1 MILVKISSN
10 KDINLLIPHTNLS
23 IYIVKINQSISEK
36 GLIIDNSYE
45 NRKGHP
51 RILPKTFTQT
61 TVPALIYHR
70 RTIPFRFPP
79 VSPVSGTLRNSETL
93 FLGIL
98 SDAWD
103 GSLAGPSTW
112 FPDTVKTKQRRV
124 SSILNGPRDYYF
136 KIYEGTCGRKFL
148 KKRKKREKGEK
159 KKLQR
164 FLSSSFNVHFF
175 SISPYPVFRSF
186 PQAQVDGRVFKMTL
200 RNEIWWFLPFFYCF
214 FPFFLFFFTF
224 SNDLKREH
232 LSSTLCKM
240 MKPQFAEKRYD
251 LTAILFVSQC
261 PLGLIHRGKFC
272 VLGASPGR
280 VLKKICLHLVVEAFC
295 FDYFLVAFNHISR
308 SEYLFRDEVLEWKLF
323 LAGYALF
330 LKVIVSESLSCKI
343 ISNVLIKVFS
353 FWTWRA
359 I

>member
-103 GSLAGPSTW
+103 GSLAR
-112 FPDTVKTKQRRV
+112 TVYLIPGYCENEAKERFVDSQWT
-124 SSILNGPRDYYF
+124 
-136 KIYEGTCGRKFL
+136 EGLLF
-148 KKRKKREKGEK
+148 
-159 KKLQR
+159 Q
-164 FLSSSFNVHFF
+164 
-175 SISPYPVFRSF
+175 
-186 PQAQVDGRVFKMTL
+186 DL
-200 RNEIWWFLPFFYCF
+200 RGDMWP
-214 FPFFLFFFTF
+214 
-224 SNDLKREH
+224 
-232 LSSTLCKM
+232 
-240 MKPQFAEKRYD
+240 
-251 LTAILFVSQC
+251 
-261 PLGLIHRGKFC
+261 
-272 VLGASPGR
+272 
-280 VLKKICLHLVVEAFC
+280 
-295 FDYFLVAFNHISR
+295 
-308 SEYLFRDEVLEWKLF
+308 
-323 LAGYALF
+323 
-330 LKVIVSESLSCKI
+330 
-343 ISNVLIKVFS
+343 
-353 FWTWRA
+353 
-359 I
+359 

>member
-159 KKLQR
+159 KKNY
-164 FLSSSFNVHFF
+164 NV
-175 SISPYPVFRSF
+175 SF
-186 PQAQVDGRVFKMTL
+186 PRPSMYTFSPFLLIPYFDLFLKLKWMAVFLKWHFGTKYYYGGSCL
-200 RNEIWWFLPFFYCF
+200 SFIVFS
-214 FPFFLFFFTF
+214 LFFFF
-224 SNDLKREH
+224 FL
-232 LSSTLCKM
+232 LSRTILSENTCRALCV
-240 MKPQFAEKRYD
+240 R
-251 LTAILFVSQC
+251 
-261 PLGLIHRGKFC
+261 
-272 VLGASPGR
+272 
-280 VLKKICLHLVVEAFC
+280 
-295 FDYFLVAFNHISR
+295 
-308 SEYLFRDEVLEWKLF
+308 WW
-323 LAGYALF
+323 
-330 LKVIVSESLSCKI
+330 SLSLQK
-343 ISNVLIKVFS
+343 ND
-353 FWTWRA
+353 TT
-359 I
+359 

>member
-1 MILVKISSN
+1 MYTFSPF
-10 KDINLLIPHTNLS
+10 LLIP
-23 IYIVKINQSISEK
+23 YF
-36 GLIIDNSYE
+36 D
-45 NRKGHP
+45 
-51 RILPKTFTQT
+51 
-61 TVPALIYHR
+61 
-70 RTIPFRFPP
+70 
-79 VSPVSGTLRNSETL
+79 L
-93 FLGIL
+93 FLKL
-98 SDAWD
+98 KWMA
-103 GSLAGPSTW
+103 
-112 FPDTVKTKQRRV
+112 V
-124 SSILNGPRDYYF
+124 
-136 KIYEGTCGRKFL
+136 FL
-148 KKRKKREKGEK
+148 KWHFGTKYGGSC
-159 KKLQR
+159 
-164 FLSSSFNVHFF
+164 LSFIVF
-175 SISPYPVFRSF
+175 S
-186 PQAQVDGRVFKMTL
+186 
-200 RNEIWWFLPFFYCF
+200 
-214 FPFFLFFFTF
+214 LFFFFFLLSRTIL
-224 SNDLKREH
+224 SENTCRALCVRWWSLSLQKND
-232 LSSTLCKM
+232 T
-240 MKPQFAEKRYD
+240 D

>member
-148 KKRKKREKGEK
+148 KKRKKKGKRRK
-159 KKLQR
+159 KKTTTFPFLVLQCTL
-164 FLSSSFNVHFF
+164 FLHFSLSRISIFSSS
-175 SISPYPVFRSF
+175 SSGWP
-186 PQAQVDGRVFKMTL
+186 
-200 RNEIWWFLPFFYCF
+200 CF
-214 FPFFLFFFTF
+214 
-224 SNDLKREH
+224 
-232 LSSTLCKM
+232 
-240 MKPQFAEKRYD
+240 
-251 LTAILFVSQC
+251 
-261 PLGLIHRGKFC
+261 
-272 VLGASPGR
+272 
-280 VLKKICLHLVVEAFC
+280 
-295 FDYFLVAFNHISR
+295 
-308 SEYLFRDEVLEWKLF
+308 
-323 LAGYALF
+323 
-330 LKVIVSESLSCKI
+330 
-343 ISNVLIKVFS
+343 
-353 FWTWRA
+353 
-359 I
+359 

>member
-1 MILVKISSN
+1 MYTFSPF
-10 KDINLLIPHTNLS
+10 LLIP
-23 IYIVKINQSISEK
+23 YF
-36 GLIIDNSYE
+36 D
-45 NRKGHP
+45 
-51 RILPKTFTQT
+51 
-61 TVPALIYHR
+61 
-70 RTIPFRFPP
+70 
-79 VSPVSGTLRNSETL
+79 L
-93 FLGIL
+93 FLKL
-98 SDAWD
+98 KWMA
-103 GSLAGPSTW
+103 
-112 FPDTVKTKQRRV
+112 V
-124 SSILNGPRDYYF
+124 
-136 KIYEGTCGRKFL
+136 FL
-148 KKRKKREKGEK
+148 KWHFGTKYGGSC
-159 KKLQR
+159 
-164 FLSSSFNVHFF
+164 LSFIVF
-175 SISPYPVFRSF
+175 S
-186 PQAQVDGRVFKMTL
+186 L
-200 RNEIWWFLPFFYCF
+200 
-214 FPFFLFFFTF
+214 FFLFFFTF